1 MAQSSD
7 RGDRNAVRLAGIGK
21 TYIGNAAPAVQPTDL
36 RVEEGSFFSILG
48 PSGCGKTTL
57 LRIIAGFEYPTEGRV
72 YIGDRDVTSL
82 SPRHRDIAMVFQ
94 DYALYPH
101 MSAANNIAFN
111 LRNQGRP
118 KSEINRR
125 VGEIAATLGI
135 EPLLGKRPG
144 QLSGGERQRVA
155 LGRAL
160 IRRPRVFLMDEP
172 LSNLDVKLREAM
184 RIELGRLHQELG
196 VTTIYVTHD
205 QSEAMTLSTRLA
217 VMRGGV
223 LQQVGRPDEVYSQ
236 PANVFVAKFIGSP
249 SMNVFRMR
257 RDGALLLAANDP
269 ESSLVLPTETMLADK
284 AEALVGVRPHDLRVV
299 EATEVAGIHAV
310 VSLIEH
316 FGRQNCL
323 VCRPRTGAAYVHEQ
337 QAIQVETQAGV
348 VYGIGQ
354 PIRLAASPAAL
365 RLFTLDGKAIAAPR

>member
-1 MAQSSD
+1 MAQSSS
-7 RGDRNAVRLAGIGK
+7 RSAQGAVRLDGIGK
-21 TYIGNAAPAVQPTDL
+21 TYAGNTSAALQPIDL
-36 RVEEGSFFSILG
+36 GIEEGSFFSILG

-72 YIGDRDVTSL
+72 FIGDRDVTSL

-101 MSAANNIAFN
+101 MTAADNIGFN
-111 LRNQGRP
+111 LRNQGVARD
-118 KSEINRR
+118 EVRRR
-125 VGEIAATLGI
+125 VGEMAAKLGI

-184 RIELGRLHQELG
+184 RIELGRLHQEIG

-223 LQQVGRPDEVYSQ
+223 LQQVGRPDEVYAQ

-249 SMNVFRMR
+249 SMNIFRMR
-257 RDGALLLAANDP
+257 RDGSHLRAVDDP
-269 ESSLVLPTETMLADK
+269 ESSLPLPPHIALADQ
-284 AEALVGVRPHDLRVV
+284 AEALVGVRPHDLRVM
-299 EATEVAGIHAV
+299 AADAAGIHVIA
-310 VSLIEH
+310 SLSEH
-316 FGRQNCL
+316 FGRHNMI
-323 VCRPRTGAAYVHEQ
+323 VCQPRAGAAFVHEGE
-337 QAIQVETQAGV
+337 AIQVETPPTVMFDAG
-348 VYGIGQ
+348 Q
-354 PIRLAASPAAL
+354 EIRLTADPASIRVFSLDGQAIPAAH
-365 RLFTLDGKAIAAPR
+365 